1 MAIKTPIVQKVTQI
15 VDPIILEEGL
25 ELVDVEYFKAGKNWL
40 LRLYIDK
47 PGGVLLE
54 DCQNI
59 SRQLSDLIDI
69 NEIITVPFTLE
80 VSSPGLDRPLKKEED
95 FRRFI
100 GKKARVQTFSPIDG
114 QKKFVG
120 VISDVSNSVLKLQID
135 DASKEISLDKISKA
149 RLEIE
154 F

>member
-1 MAIKTPIVQKVTQI
+1 M
-15 VDPIILEEGL
+15 
-25 ELVDVEYFKAGKNWL
+25 
-40 LRLYIDK
+40 
-47 PGGVLLE
+47 
-54 DCQNI
+54 
-59 SRQLSDLIDI
+59 SDLIDI

-95 FRRFI
+95 FKRFI
-100 GKKARVQTFSPIDG
+100 GKKARVQTFSTMDG

-120 VISDVSNSVLKLQID
+120 VISAVSNNIVKLQID
-135 DASKEISLDKISKA
+135 DISKEISLDKISKA